1 MRRIGID
8 GSARRLG
15 QTFTGMGASGTAWIA
30 ALVLLAALCVAG
42 CGGGSPADGAATPV
56 VEVTTVKTTKRPMP
70 ENQVQKTKHLPKGT
84 RFTVTKGRR
93 GERELTYT
101 VEVRGGVRTTPSPPD
116 EALVSLGVP
125 PLVWSGTGRRSSAS
139 VSKLAT
145 GTKINQSAATVTN
158 PSKVIDGRRGRLAV
172 GARLSNPRAGNKLR
186 FILLSPAS
194 TTTMSKTSI
203 AKSGYYDWYD
213 FSSTWTLPSG
223 QRIEPRGKWIVV
235 VEVDGRPAA
244 WKVFTVK

>member
-1 MRRIGID
+1 
-8 GSARRLG
+8 
-15 QTFTGMGASGTAWIA
+15 MGGAVWIA
-30 ALVLLAALCVAG
+30 ALAIFAALCVAG
-42 CGGGSPADGAATPV
+42 CGGGSPADTAATPA
-56 VEVTTVKTTKRPMP
+56 VEVTTVTTTKRPMP
-70 ENQVQKTKHLPKGT
+70 ESEVRKTKHLPKGT
-84 RFTVTKGRR
+84 RFIVTKGRR

-101 VEVRGGVRTTPSPPD
+101 VEVSGGVRTTPSPPG

-125 PLVWSGTGRRSSAS
+125 PLVWSGTGKRSSAS

-145 GTKINQSAATVTN
+145 GTKVNKSAMVTN
-158 PSKVIDGRRGRLAV
+158 PSKVVDGRSGRLAV
-172 GARLSNPRAGNKLR
+172 GARLSNPKAGNKVR
-186 FILLSPAS
+186 FVLLSPDG
-194 TTTMSKTSI
+194 TTTMSKTST
-203 AKSGYYDWYD
+203 AKSSNYDWYD